1 MSGQSDPALKALVE
15 TAPADWLPL
24 VGRRRARVTVE
35 DADIATVVSG
45 AGDKVLRVHA
55 RPPYLL
61 HFDFQSGHD
70 SARLPKR
77 LRLYNA
83 VLDYRHDLPV
93 LSVAVL
99 LQPEADSPQLTGKF
113 ERAFKGEQPYSF
125 LRYEVLRVWT
135 LSVEMLLAGGLG
147 TLPLAPISNVTQAEL
162 PGVVGRMQ
170 EQLTGQPRGADILAI
185 SYVLVGMRYS
195 PEFAEILFREVRGM
209 KESSTYQAI
218 VAEGRVEGR
227 VEGARAVLLVQG
239 TDRFGPPDAATRKA
253 INAIGDL
260 QQLQQ
265 LARKL
270 LTAETW
276 GELLGTAAPQRRRNR
291 RKTEG

>member
-15 TAPADWLPL
+15 TSPADWLPVL
-24 VGRRRARVTVE
+24 GRRRARVTVE

-70 SARLPKR
+70 SAHLPKR

-83 VLDYRHDLPV
+83 VLDYRHDLAV

-99 LQPEADSPQLTGKF
+99 LQPAADSPQLTGKF
-113 ERAFKGEQPYSF
+113 ERAFRGEQPYTF

-135 LSVEMLLAGGLG
+135 LSVETLLAGGIG
-147 TLPLAPISNVTQAEL
+147 TLPLAPISNVSQAEL

-170 EQLTGQPRGADILAI
+170 ERLSGEPRGADLLAI

-195 PEFAEILFREVRGM
+195 QEFAAILFREVRGM

-218 VAEGRVEGR
+218 IADEARRVLLRLGNKRFGAPDEAATAALNTIAEAERLEELCERVYQVNSWQELL
-227 VEGARAVLLVQG
+227 ARAVPQ
-239 TDRFGPPDAATRKA
+239 PP
-253 INAIGDL
+253 
-260 QQLQQ
+260 
-265 LARKL
+265 
-270 LTAETW
+270 
-276 GELLGTAAPQRRRNR
+276 RRR
-291 RKTEG
+291 RKSQR

>member
-15 TAPADWLPL
+15 TSPADWLPL
-24 VGRRRARVTVE
+24 VGRRQARVTVE

-70 SARLPKR
+70 SAGLPKR

-99 LQPEADSPQLTGKF
+99 LQPEADSPQLTGRF
-113 ERAFKGEQPYSF
+113 QRAFQGEEPYTF

-135 LSVEMLLAGGLG
+135 LEVKMLLAGGIG
-147 TLPLAPISNVTQAEL
+147 TLPLAPISKVSQAEL

-170 EQLTGQPRGADILAI
+170 QRLTGEPRRNDILAI

-195 PEFAEILFREVRGM
+195 QEFADILFRGVHGM

-218 VAEGRVEGR
+218 IAEGRVE
-227 VEGARAVLLVQG
+227 EARRSVLIG
-239 TDRFGPPDAATRKA
+239 GEERFGAPDATVRAA
-253 INAIGDL
+253 INGMTDVE
-260 QQLQQ
+260 QLEQ
-265 LARKL
+265 LFRKL
-270 LTAETW
+270 FRVRSW
-276 GELLGTAAPQRRRNR
+276 QELLPEASPPRRRGR
-291 RKTEG
+291 RNTQR